1 MVVGQVGSSAQR
13 ASAGTRIALVIALA
27 MLASVVG
34 LAASAASP
42 RPTLAASPPW
52 YDVETYY
59 LKLVN
64 CTRTGGWVQ
73 RDGSCK
79 GYGTGHYSRY
89 VAPLRRSAGLSGVS
103 RSWAKHLAI
112 SGACTHGDPGLRL
125 RRAGYRSW
133 RWGENIGCG
142 DGYRS
147 AYRSVLASHL
157 LFQAEKGTGG
167 GHWKNI
173 KNAAF
178 RAIGI
183 GVWKANGHT
192 RLVTD
197 FYAS

>member
-1 MVVGQVGSSAQR
+1 MIVGPVGNGAQR

-42 RPTLAASPPW
+42 RPTLAATASW
-52 YDVETYY
+52 IDVEAYY

-64 CTRTGGWVQ
+64 CTRTGGWV
-73 RDGSCK
+73 RTDGTCK
-79 GYGTGHYSRY
+79 GYGSGRYSRY
-89 VAPLRRSAGLSGVS
+89 VAPLKRSYGISDVS
-103 RSWAKHLAI
+103 RSWARHLAVY
-112 SGACTHGDPGLRL
+112 GACTHGDPGLRL
-125 RRAGYRSW
+125 RRAGYDGW

-147 AYRSVLASHL
+147 AYKSVLASHRR
-157 LFQAEKGTGG
+157 FQAEKGTGG

-173 KNAAF
+173 KNPAF
-178 RAIGI
+178 RWIGI